1 MPIVEKISSIYNTNM
16 YRDLD
21 DQSWRGTTNTGGFK
35 LLKNALRTNVSEVNN
50 ILKNVNQYPDLT
62 CEFNVPSSDHQ
73 ARYCYD
79 CRRIEKY
86 VNVDD
91 VIVEIGSGGAA
102 GTASKFLSRN
112 KIKCYVIC
120 DLSTVLLVSYYNLS
134 STFPT
139 LKIHYLQPGDK
150 LEEVYDKY
158 DVVLVPQYDADKLR
172 NIPVKLFYN
181 AYSLSEMCESEI
193 AEYMDIIQST
203 GQYFISENYLGPKEG
218 KCHICD
224 GPYLPLKEFIPDNL
238 KIIKQEDPISPGNGC
253 GERAILHY
261 KI

>member
-1 MPIVEKISSIYNTNM
+1 MNVFEEISLIYTTNK

-21 DQSWRGTTNTGGFK
+21 ENSWRGTTNTGTFK
-35 LLKNALRTNVSEVNN
+35 ILKNTLRGGGTPKH
-50 ILKNVNQYPDLT
+50 ILKNVDQYSDLT
-62 CEFNVPSSDHQ
+62 CEFNVPSSDHLV
-73 ARYCYD
+73 RYYSD
-79 CRRIEKY
+79 RHRLEKY
-86 VNVDD
+86 TTSKD

-120 DLSTVLLVSYYNLS
+120 DLSTVLLVSYYNLT
-134 STFPT
+134 STFPK
-139 LKIHYLQPGDK
+139 LKIHYLRPEDK

-238 KIIKQEDPISPGNGC
+238 KIIKQEDPISPGTDY
-253 GERAILHY
+253 EIRPVIHY
-261 KI
+261 MI